1 MQAADFMIDSN
12 ELHEIKLTLIEQSVK
27 RLLDAHLGTY
37 IFEEG
42 EIVELLEPDAVENAA
57 RRIAKFNN
65 YMRDYESD
73 ESESDESQEE
83 QERHTKALERV
94 HIVCEV
100 LLEEEKEIEEERQ
113 EKKEETKEETLYIY
127 DFEGTGEQLRRLRAY
142 NPILA
147 DETEDEYNS
156 RIWYIADKE
165 DEEEENKRVNEI

>member
-1 MQAADFMIDSN
+1 MIDSN
-12 ELHEIKLTLIEQSVK
+12 ELHEIKLKLIEQSVK

-65 YMRDYESD
+65 DMRDYESD

-83 QERHTKALERV
+83 QERHSN
-94 HIVCEV
+94 IVGEV

>member
-12 ELHEIKLTLIEQSVK
+12 ELHEIKLKLIEQSVK

-65 YMRDYESD
+65 DMRDY
-73 ESESDESQEE
+73 ESDESQEE
-83 QERHTKALERV
+83 QERHSN
-94 HIVCEV
+94 IVGEV

-165 DEEEENKRVNEI
+165 DEEEENKRVNDI

>member
-12 ELHEIKLTLIEQSVK
+12 ELHEIKLKLIEQSVK

-65 YMRDYESD
+65 DMRDY
-73 ESESDESQEE
+73 ESDESQEE
-83 QERHTKALERV
+83 QERHSN
-94 HIVCEV
+94 IVGEV